1 MLGQPLRQV
10 VAQRPAQQNSRQRPS
25 AAAGSVQRAPRSGG
39 RLAAGGGAP
48 GSAPAP
54 ARRVP
59 AELLPESPS
68 PTDGHAAA
76 PSSTDGNGS
85 GSESEWET
93 ALVVGSGFGSVALQT
108 LEGSSSAAVRPA
120 KRAPSPTRHESGR
133 GPHILVAKPLP
144 RVLLLHCGGTL
155 GMDAG
160 ASYQEDPEG
169 HLVLREG
176 TGGCYLKTSEAA
188 LRPPAMLSNLLA
200 MVPELKRFAQL
211 EVKVV
216 MNKARFLSAD
226 SSNMGPKDWQQLAK
240 VLDANRDCYDAFLIV
255 HGTDTM
261 AFTASALSLMLV
273 GFKRVPCGGR
283 AGGGGGGA
291 AGGRERLRPIVLT
304 GSQLPLAMPRS
315 DARQNLLDAITVA
328 TAGFAPPHISL
339 GEVAVCFGGKLMR
352 GNRVQKINTSDYM
365 AFDSPSFPPLARLG
379 IDVDWREEL
388 LLKHRGAYTPR
399 FKLTPNVIRIPIV
412 PGSDPRLCYGD
423 LAGRGVRGVVLE
435 AFGTANMPNEAA
447 TGWLSWLRGQRRKGL
462 VVHLSSQCSVGP
474 LRPELYRSGTAALAM
489 GVSSGPQ
496 MTPECSLV
504 KLMPPTPTPPHPTPR
519 LKLTLSYP
527 DILMGMELA
536 GEM

>member
-216 MNKARFLSAD
+216 MNKD

-273 GFKRVPCGGR
+273 GFK
-283 AGGGGGGA
+283 
-291 AGGRERLRPIVLT
+291 RPIVLT

-504 KLMPPTPTPPHPTPR
+504 KLM
-519 LKLTLSYP
+519 LTLSYP